1 MATDRGFVKLFGK
14 FRHWGWY
21 TDSKAVHLFIH
32 LLLCANYEPG
42 NFLGKVIKR
51 GQLATSL
58 RTLSLATGLTEKEIR
73 TRLKNFQKTGE
84 ILTESG
90 KQFTLI
96 TICKYD
102 SYNPPY
108 KTEGKQRANKG
119 QTKGKQRATIEEDKT
134 IRRKEVC
141 VYTRTLSL
149 QELENPLL
157 KMINEKLP
165 ELNTMQQPM
174 TLEQAEKAMRIYQWG
189 GIVDTLGDMVNKF
202 DKIKDNRS
210 TYLTLRSWMP
220 DKHKKI

>member
-119 QTKGKQRATIEEDKT
+119 QQ
-134 IRRKEVC
+134 
-141 VYTRTLSL
+141 
-149 QELENPLL
+149 
-157 KMINEKLP
+157 
-165 ELNTMQQPM
+165 
-174 TLEQAEKAMRIYQWG
+174 
-189 GIVDTLGDMVNKF
+189 
-202 DKIKDNRS
+202 
-210 TYLTLRSWMP
+210 
-220 DKHKKI
+220 